1 MVPLGVDKEKLL
13 FQLERLQENILR
25 LKKLRDKKGDEIYSA
40 KERLFQICIE
50 ECLNIRK
57 HIICG
62 LNLKRADTYKE
73 VFIRLREVKII
84 SKDLEKKMLDFTT
97 MRNRLVHLYWKVTK
111 KELDEELKDIDHLK
125 EFAKRILKVSE
136 RQKQSLGFL

>member
-1 MVPLGVDKEKLL
+1 
-13 FQLERLQENILR
+13 
-25 LKKLRDKKGDEIYSA
+25 
-40 KERLFQICIE
+40 
-50 ECLNIRK
+50 
-57 HIICG
+57 
-62 LNLKRADTYKE
+62 
-73 VFIRLREVKII
+73 
-84 SKDLEKKMLDFTT
+84 MLDFTT